1 MRVTP
6 QQLIAEQVQ
15 PDTFLAG
22 FDLRLRQTFYPLG
35 FPLLLETNS
44 PEVLEAAEEGWCEF
58 SQTFDLP
65 PMRLCLGV
73 LDTDEPVLTL
83 KSVFS
88 AREHLA
94 TLFADA
100 GNFIVCDFRDNFT
113 FGWVTRGL
121 AKDHSL
127 LRYRFLIP
135 GAHMMA
141 EQMALAPLH
150 AALIVKDGTGVM
162 LCGDS
167 MAGKSTLAYACAR
180 AGWNYVTD
188 DGTFLVRGESD
199 RYAVGDFT
207 NLRLREDAVHLFP
220 ARQPARGG
228 AAKWKNRA
236 RDSDA
241 RAAHLQAARSFGGS
255 CRVSRSS
262 GLHGRHAPT
271 LFAGTRHRRVEG
283 LCCVRHQR
291 RAQCADAVPSPV
303 VERGHVEHEVLAA
316 RGRHRA
322 AGAIGIHGLLK

>member
-44 PEVLEAAEEGWCEF
+44 PEVLEAAEEGWSEF
-58 SQTFDLP
+58 NQTFDLP

-113 FGWVTRGL
+113 FGWVTQGL

-141 EQMALAPLH
+141 EQLALAPLH

-180 AGWNYVTD
+180 AGWSYVTD

-207 NLRLREDAVHLFP
+207 NLRLREDAVQLFP
-220 ARQPARGG
+220 ELGNRLAVVRPNGKIALEIPTRELPIRRLRGVSVDHVVYLDRQDCDG
-228 AAKWKNRA
+228 AMLQPYSREQAIEEWKAYAPFGTNA
-236 RDSDA
+236 V
-241 RAAHLQAARSFGGS
+241 RSEQMQ
-255 CRVSRSS
+255 C
-262 GLHGRHAPT
+262 
-271 LFAGTRHRRVEG
+271 
-283 LCCVRHQR
+283 HQR
-291 RAQCADAVPSPV
+291 LLSAGMWAMKYSRLEDAIARL
-303 VERGHVEHEVLAA
+303 ERLVSTGC
-316 RGRHRA
+316 
-322 AGAIGIHGLLK
+322 